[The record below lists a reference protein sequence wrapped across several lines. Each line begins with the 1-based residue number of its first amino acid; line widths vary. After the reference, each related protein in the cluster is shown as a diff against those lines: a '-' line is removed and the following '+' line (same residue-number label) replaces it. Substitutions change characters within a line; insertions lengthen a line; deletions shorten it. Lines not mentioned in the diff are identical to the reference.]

1 MKKHRHAVIE
11 NQIKNLLLLL
21 GEDVERDG
29 LKETPKRVSAMYQE
43 LLQGYSTS
51 PKSVFKLFESNNYD
65 GLITVHGIDFYSLCE
80 HHLVPFFGQVHIGYI
95 PNGKILG
102 LSKFARLVDVYARR
116 LQVQE
121 HLTTQIADA
130 IMEYLQPKGVIVF
143 ALAEHLCMS
152 MRGVKKKGT
161 ITKTLVMK
169 GIFKEDKQLFDQF
182 YKQIEPGGKGG
193 F

>member
-1 MKKHRHAVIE
+1 MIKHRHAVIE
-11 NQIKNLLLLL
+11 NQIKELLHSL

-43 LLQGYSTS
+43 LLQGYTTS
-51 PKSVFKLFESNNYD
+51 PKSVFKLFESNDYD

-102 LSKFARLVDVYARR
+102 LSKFARLVDVFARR

-130 IMEYLQPKGVIVF
+130 IMEHLKPKGVIVF

-152 MRGVKKKGT
+152 MRGVKKKGAV
-161 ITKTLVMK
+161 TKTLVMK
-169 GIFKEDKQLFDQF
+169 GVFKEDKQLLDQF
-182 YKQIEPGGKGG
+182 YKQIEPGKSIS